1 MERELWQFFVE
12 HRPSLVVDIARV
24 FATVGDETVLLPFAV
39 LVLLYGSASGRRTV
53 TTLGPAVAML
63 PTFVVVRLLK
73 TLFDRDRPPVI
84 TALVEVSSASMPS
97 GHAAYAAALAATAWV
112 LVTDSPRCAVW
123 RTLSV
128 VGALLAGIA
137 RMVLGVHWFGDIVA
151 GWIVG
156 GLLGFCVV
164 SALGKRLQSN
174 A

>member
-1 MERELWQFFVE
+1 MERELWQFFVD
-12 HRPSLVVDIARV
+12 HRPSLVVNIARV

-39 LVLLYGSASGRRTV
+39 LILLYGSVSGKRTI

-84 TALVEVSSASMPS
+84 SALVEVSSASMPS
-97 GHAAYAAALAATAWV
+97 GHAAYAAALAATTWV
-112 LVTDSPRCAVW
+112 LVTDAPRSAVW

-137 RMVLGVHWFGDIVA
+137 RMVLGVHWFGGVI
-151 GWIVG
+151 
-156 GLLGFCVV
+156 GFCVV
-164 SALGKRLQSN
+164 SALGKRLQSD